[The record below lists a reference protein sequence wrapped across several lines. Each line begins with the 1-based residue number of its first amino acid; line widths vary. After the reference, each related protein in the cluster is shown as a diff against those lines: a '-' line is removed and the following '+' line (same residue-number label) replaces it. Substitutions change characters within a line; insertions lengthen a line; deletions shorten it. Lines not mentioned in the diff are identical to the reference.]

1 MKYVWT
7 IISVWAL
14 FVVLPSCLSVI
25 DIEKASSGPEPQY
38 NSFGLQ
44 DTLNVNLRSFHKGD
58 RFRVVYRQHIFDT
71 TRAWIEVDFLQVLR
85 DKRTGAEFLWYE
97 SGGKAGFCQII
108 INEKEKER

>member
-1 MKYVWT
+1 MKRAWPYIAIAFISPVIINVW
-7 IISVWAL
+7 
-14 FVVLPSCLSVI
+14 F
-25 DIEKASSGPEPQY
+25 PEIGDKTPGELLAKERY
-38 NSFGLQ
+38 AAQ
-44 DTLNVNLRSFHKGD
+44 DTLNVNLRSFHNGD

-85 DKRTGAEFLWYE
+85 DKRTVAEFLWYE